1 LGLGEPDPPGF
12 GVPRFWPP
20 AFGCGTGSLGRWTSG
35 TGTKKNA
42 IAAKAKL
49 DTPTTAGKL
58 RFAKGSADLT

>member
-1 LGLGEPDPPGF
+1 L
-12 GVPRFWPP
+12 
-20 AFGCGTGSLGRWTSG
+20 GCGTGSLGRWTSG